1 MAYKASTKQDLLD
14 GMDEFIDDLTV
25 LPPSIW
31 DPSNR
36 LEPPQDA
43 ISMVNRPAL
52 GLIYVAGVKTS
63 VASSLKNY
71 H

>member
-43 ISMVNRPAL
+43 ISMVNRFAL
-52 GLIYVAGVKTS
+52 CLIQVVVVKAS
-63 VASSLKNY
+63 GASSLKT
-71 H
+71 